1 LEPSGQLSVIAIIPY
16 LLIYGI
22 PAGIPVWIFI
32 SALLGSVGIT
42 ALASVIYFRKHT
54 KISLP
59 NNIRNELSEAL
70 DMHSDSLIEE
80 EKIFKGI
87 LNFGN
92 TSVSAIM
99 CPRMDVTAVDNKWG
113 FKRILDVIVKSGFSR
128 IPVYSGSFDA
138 IKGILYTK
146 DIVPYASNPGNFR
159 WQSLV
164 RPPYF
169 VPETKKISDLLK
181 EFQNRK
187 IHMAIV
193 IDEFGGISG
202 IVTLE
207 DILEEIVGEIADES
221 DEETQQYRIIG
232 ENSFV
237 FEGKTMLNDFCRII
251 GIDEDTFEDDRGES
265 ETLAGLVLE
274 LTGEIPQKDQVINY
288 RNFIFRI
295 ESADRRRIKEIGV
308 EIIKDENAAN
318 TR

>member
-1 LEPSGQLSVIAIIPY
+1 
-16 LLIYGI
+16 
-22 PAGIPVWIFI
+22 
-32 SALLGSVGIT
+32 
-42 ALASVIYFRKHT
+42 
-54 KISLP
+54 
-59 NNIRNELSEAL
+59 
-70 DMHSDSLIEE
+70 
-80 EKIFKGI
+80 
-87 LNFGN
+87 
-92 TSVSAIM
+92 
-99 CPRMDVTAVDNKWG
+99 MDVTAVDNKWG
-113 FKRILDVIVKSGFSR
+113 FKRVLDVIVDSGFSR
-128 IPVYSGSFDA
+128 IPVYSGSFDS

-146 DIVPYASNPGNFR
+146 DIVPYAANPGKIR

-169 VPETKKISDLLK
+169 VPETKKIGDLLK

-221 DEETQQYRIIG
+221 DEETQQYRKID
-232 ENSFV
+232 ENAYV

-251 GIDEDTFEDDRGES
+251 GIDENTFEDDRGES

-288 RNFIFRI
+288 KNFIFRI

-308 EIIKDENAAN
+308 EIIKDEN
-318 TR
+318 TGTTK